1 MDISISERRKIVSV
15 VLFTSFVFSFNQFL
29 LITAY
34 PTIMREFD
42 ISATQVQ
49 WLTTIFLITT
59 IAILPTTSYLS
70 NTYTSKSL
78 VIFSIVSFI
87 VGSIIGYIAPTFFIL
102 IISRVVQAV
111 GAAIMLSLVQTVI
124 ISVYPRE
131 RRGAAMGLLGVVV
144 NVAPASA
151 PPIAGIIIDFTGWRS
166 LYLMLIPL
174 SVIALIMAIFFMKDV
189 FERKQVKLKLSSLI
203 VGIIGFFTFTLGIS
217 NISVYGFTDLYSILP
232 LFIGV
237 ISLTLF
243 CYQQLNTKIPILNL
257 RLLLNPVFALGT
269 ILLFLNIMLLLSV
282 ETIIPMLAQ
291 DVLETSV
298 FISGMILVPG
308 TVVLII
314 VTYIAG
320 KLYDAFGPKRVII
333 PGLLMTTVALLLMRT
348 IQLDTSPVT
357 VIIYFCLFMAGFG
370 LTIMTFQ
377 TVAMNSVDSSD
388 VLDASALVNI
398 MRQFS
403 LSIGVILFTSIIT
416 LTMQYSELP
425 ERESMLNGMHYAFIL
440 MAVISIFSIFLS
452 LYFRKGG
459 R

>member
-1 MDISISERRKIVSV
+1 MTANERRKIVSV

-42 ISATQVQ
+42 ITATQVQ

-59 IAILPTTSYLS
+59 IVILPTTSYLS
-70 NTYTSKSL
+70 NTYTSKAL
-78 VIFSIVSFI
+78 VIFSISSFI
-87 VGSIIGYIAPTFFIL
+87 IGSIIGYTAPTFFIL
-102 IISRVVQAV
+102 IISRIVQAV

-131 RRGAAMGLLGVVV
+131 RRGFAMGLLGVVV

-151 PPIAGIIIDFTGWRS
+151 PPIAGIIIDFAGWRA

-174 SVIALIMAIFFMKDV
+174 SVIALIMAVFFMKDV
-189 FERKQVKLKLSSLI
+189 FERKNVTLKLSSLI
-203 VGIIGFFTFTLGIS
+203 VGSIGFFSFTLGIS
-217 NISVYGFTDLYSILP
+217 NISVYGFTHLYTVLP
-232 LFIGV
+232 LLIGM
-237 ISLTLF
+237 ISLGVF
-243 CYQQLNTKIPILNL
+243 FIRQLKETQPILNL
-257 RLLLNPVFALGT
+257 RLLLNPIFTLGT
-269 ILLFLNIMLLLSV
+269 VLLFLNIMLLLSV

-298 FISGMILVPG
+298 FVSGMILVPG

-314 VTYIAG
+314 MTYIAG

-333 PGLLMTTVALLLMRT
+333 PGLIMSTAALVLLWTVELHTPPWT
-348 IQLDTSPVT
+348 IMA
-357 VIIYFCLFMAGFG
+357 YFCLFMAGFG

-377 TVAMNSVDSSD
+377 TVAMNSVDGKD

-403 LSIGVILFTSIIT
+403 LSIGVILFTTIIT
-416 LTMQYSELP
+416 MTMEASNLP
-425 ERESMLNGMHYAFIL
+425 EQTAMLNGMHRAFIL
-440 MAVISIFSIFLS
+440 MIIISAFSILLS
-452 LYFRKGG
+452 LYFKKG
-459 R
+459 RT